1 MKLDDQEAKAQPYLL
16 RITSGKEG
24 AEVEFE
30 GTLMVQNQAQAYQ
43 TLRHHTPFEFRA
55 KTSLLSGMF
64 QVRSDTEA
72 IQVEL
77 IGPLEGENK
86 MLLKGN
92 GQHVILYE
100 APLFGTSH
108 RSITV
113 F

>member
-43 TLRHHTPFEFRA
+43 TLRHHTPFEFRV